1 MTPRPL
7 VVVLAALL
15 LLLGLALAF
24 RSSRRLLATWLVAA
38 KWGLVWLGGL
48 LGLRRLAARA
58 RGAPYEPL
66 TRPRL
71 LRSIFEDLGPTY
83 IKLGQ
88 IIASSPGLFSDRYVA
103 EFRMCLDRVRPFPTA
118 AARAILSEELGERAA
133 ELAIEEAPLA
143 SASIAQVH
151 AARGREGAE
160 VVVKVQRPG
169 IERRI
174 EADVR
179 IMRFWARLLS
189 SLSSDMRLANPVG
202 IIEDFGKTIREELD
216 FVREGKNNDEF
227 NRIMAELGHEKIA
240 APRVH
245 WELTSRRVLTM
256 ERFYGH
262 NIDDV
267 TRIEAVQK
275 DKSVDPEAKLLE
287 GLRAW
292 FQCVMFYGLFHGDVH
307 AGNLMWLDDGRIGF
321 LDFGIVGRFDELQR
335 KAVTRYVMAFAT
347 GQFRQLAEVMVE
359 MGSSLK
365 KEVDVDALAADVE
378 RAYAPVRQM
387 SFGKMKYIDL
397 LPNILRMARTHQLYL
412 PREFVLIIKQVLY
425 FDRYAKLLAPNLNVF
440 TDPRVFMALAQDVQ
454 KALAEGVGA
463 RARLEP
469 DGDGRLTRR

>member
-1 MTPRPL
+1 M
-7 VVVLAALL
+7 ALL
-15 LLLGLALAF
+15 YTLGALALLVAVALAF
-24 RSSRRLLATWLVAA
+24 RTSRRLLAALAVAV
-38 KWGLVWLGGL
+38 KWAAIWIGQL
-48 LGLRRLAARA
+48 LGLRRLAAA
-58 RGAPYEPL
+58 LRGRGYERL
-66 TRPRL
+66 TRPRM
-71 LRSIFEDLGPTY
+71 LRLIFEDLGPTY

-88 IIASSPGLFSDRYVA
+88 IIASSPGLFTDPYVT
-103 EFRMCLDRVRPFPTA
+103 EFRRCLDRVRPFPSA
-118 AARAILSEELGERAA
+118 EARRILGAELGERAA
-133 ELAIEEAPLA
+133 GLAVEEQPLA

-151 AARGREGAE
+151 AARTSDGREI
-160 VVVKVQRPG
+160 VVKVQRPG

-174 EADVR
+174 ASDVR
-179 IMRFWARLLS
+179 IMSLWARLVSRLS
-189 SLSSDMRLANPVG
+189 STIRMANPVG

-227 NRIMAELGHEKIA
+227 NRIMAELGHQLIC
-240 APRVH
+240 APRVE
-245 WELTSRRVLTM
+245 WELTSRRVLAM

-262 NIDDV
+262 NVDDV
-267 TRIEAVQK
+267 DRIRESIAAGG
-275 DKSVDPEAKLLE
+275 VDPEAKLLE
-287 GLRAW
+287 GMRAW

-359 MGSSLK
+359 MGSSTAKQL
-365 KEVDVDALAADVE
+365 DVDALAADVE

-387 SFGKMKYIDL
+387 SFGQMKYIDL
-397 LPNILRMARTHQLYL
+397 LPNILRMARNHQLRL

-454 KALAEGVGA
+454 KALAGGGVGA
-463 RARLEP
+463 RAAAQP
-469 DGDGRLTRR
+469 AS

>member
-1 MTPRPL
+1 MVRPL
-7 VVVLAALL
+7 LVVLVALGV
-15 LLLGLALAF
+15 LLGLALAF
-24 RSSRRLLATWLVAA
+24 RASRRLLATWLVAS
-38 KWGLVWLGGL
+38 KWGVVWLGGL
-48 LGLRRLAARA
+48 LGLRRLAARL

-88 IIASSPGLFSDRYVA
+88 IVASSPGLFSDPYVT
-103 EFRMCLDRVRPFPTA
+103 EFRRCLDRVRPFPGEL
-118 AARAILSEELGERAA
+118 ARRILVEELGERAA
-133 ELAIEEAPLA
+133 GLELDEEPLA

-151 AARGREGAE
+151 AARRADGAE
-160 VVVKVQRPG
+160 IVVKVQRPG
-169 IERRI
+169 IEARI

-179 IMRFWARLLS
+179 IMRAWARLLAAV
-189 SLSSDMRLANPVG
+189 SSDLRMANPVG

-227 NRIMAELGHEKIA
+227 NRIMAELGHERIA

-256 ERFYGH
+256 ERFRGH
-262 NIDDV
+262 NIDDT
-267 TRIEAVQK
+267 TRIAEVLR
-275 DKSVDPEAKLLE
+275 DGSVDPEAKLLE

-321 LDFGIVGRFDELQR
+321 LDFGIVGRFDQRQR

-347 GQFRQLAEVMVE
+347 GQFRELAAVMVE

-365 KEVDVDALAADVE
+365 KQVDVEALAADVE
-378 RAYAPVRQM
+378 RAYGPVRQR
-387 SFGKMKYIDL
+387 SFGELKYIDL
-397 LPNILRMARTHQLYL
+397 LPNILRMARTHQLHL

-425 FDRYAKLLAPNLNVF
+425 FDRYARLLAPNLNVF

-463 RARLEP
+463 RSAS
-469 DGDGRLTRR
+469 G